1 MDASEWSSRKMT
13 PFAVRLASKY
23 LGGEVKLSKLDNASK
38 DAVTEHSINMEVIL
52 SINFEGEQNPEVV
65 MKYLTTHINEGV
77 RRMLKDSQ
85 KQLGLDLVSADVKP
99 VNIEYEVMSETGESS
114 AFEAVVTPE
123 SNINHKDAIL
133 EQIMQ
138 VKHKGVEDLRA
149 ILDSKDYPSDP
160 ASSLPEET
168 SEYEM
173 IPSSKDDEEEFE
185 SYEESDEED
194 ADSSL
199 EDYRDEDEEV
209 DEEDEDEDDEDED
222 EEDYEEDSDEDSDE
236 EDSEEYDSDED
247 DSDEDDSDEDDED
260 DS

>member
-1 MDASEWSSRKMT
+1 MT

-23 LGGEVKLSKLDNASK
+23 LGDEVKMSKSDDLSA
-38 DAVTEHSINMEVIL
+38 DAETEHSINMEVLL

-65 MKYLTTHINEGV
+65 MKYLTARINDGI

-85 KQLGLDLVSADVKP
+85 KELGLGLISADVKP
-99 VNIEYEVMSETGESS
+99 VSIEYEVLSETGESS

-123 SNINHKDAIL
+123 SDINHKDAIL
-133 EQIMQ
+133 DQIMQ
-138 VKHKGVEDLRA
+138 VKHRSVEDLRA
-149 ILDSKDYPSDP
+149 ILESKDDLSDP
-160 ASSLPEET
+160 VLSLPEEA

-199 EDYRDEDEEV
+199 EDYRDEEDEEV
-209 DEEDEDEDDEDED
+209 DEDDEDEED
-222 EEDYEEDSDEDSDE
+222 EEDYEEDSDDEESDE
-236 EDSEEYDSDED
+236 EYDEEDDED
-247 DSDEDDSDEDDED
+247 DEEDDEDDED
-260 DS
+260 